1 MEFRV
6 AKWMLPAK
14 TEQKKM
20 IILKLAGLEQC
31 FLKSDL
37 FGDGKI
43 IPLHEETIS
52 FCVLCQ
58 CKSCFQREVVQPS
71 TCF

>member
-1 MEFRV
+1 
-6 AKWMLPAK
+6 MLFSR
-14 TEQKKM
+14 TEQEKM
-20 IILKLAGLEQC
+20 IKLNLAGLEQC

-37 FGDGKI
+37 FRDGKI
-43 IPLHEETIS
+43 LPLQEETIS

-58 CKSCFQREVVQPS
+58 CKSCFQWRGAQPS